1 MSVEAEDVEDG
12 VVEVLPIDFLPW
24 HEPARERLQ
33 VALAGS
39 RLSHGLLLHGP
50 RGVGKER
57 FASAFAAALFC
68 RRRGARFEACGECP
82 ECLLSRAGSHP
93 DRHWVR
99 LLRDGKDKKE
109 KKSIGVDQVR
119 QLSEALGMTSM
130 RSGYRV
136 AVIAPAELMTTAAQ
150 NALLKT
156 LEEPAPRT
164 VLVLVAARP
173 SVLLPTL
180 RSRCQRVEIAR
191 PESDAALHWLEQ
203 AVEGGAS
210 ERLLSLAGGAPLR
223 AAALAPHF
231 EALEEQMAGIL
242 EALVSGRAEVTRLA
256 GEMQGDGLPTRLDW
270 LEAWLGTVVRRRTL
284 GNETGLTLPS
294 GALLQRAA
302 AAVNI
307 TMAFRLMDRL
317 REARRLLDGNAAP
330 QLVVEALLIEIRA
343 ACVP

>member
-1 MSVEAEDVEDG
+1 MSVEAEDLEDG
-12 VVEVLPIDFLPW
+12 AVEVLPIDFLPW

-33 VALAGS
+33 VALAGN

-68 RRRGARFEACGECP
+68 KRRGPRFEACGECP
-82 ECLLSRAGSHP
+82 ECRLSRAGSHP

-99 LLRDGKDKKE
+99 LLKDARDKKE
-109 KKSIGVDQVR
+109 KRSIGVDQVR

-136 AVIAPAELMTTAAQ
+136 AVIVPADLMTTAAQ

-191 PESDAALHWLEQ
+191 PEPEAALRWLERTID
-203 AVEGGAS
+203 GGAS

-223 AAALAPHF
+223 ALVLAPHF
-231 EALEEQMAGIL
+231 AALEEQMAGIL
-242 EALVSGRAEVTRLA
+242 GALISGRAEVTRLA
-256 GEMQGDGLPTRLDW
+256 AEMQGEGLLARLDW
-270 LEAWLGTVVRRRTL
+270 LESWLGTVVRRRTL
-284 GNETGLTLPS
+284 GNETRLTLP
-294 GALLQRAA
+294 GDALLQRAA
-302 AAVNI
+302 SAVNI
-307 TMAFRLMDRL
+307 TTAFRLMDRL

-330 QLVVEALLIEIRA
+330 QLVVEVLLIEIRA